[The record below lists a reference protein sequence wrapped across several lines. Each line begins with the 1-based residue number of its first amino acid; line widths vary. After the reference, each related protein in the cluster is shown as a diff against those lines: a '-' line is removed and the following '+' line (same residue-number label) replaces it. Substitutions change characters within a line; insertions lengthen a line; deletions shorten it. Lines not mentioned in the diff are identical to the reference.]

1 MKKLINTRSFIFA
14 FIVAIGLMIE
24 APAFAQEEVKVKVST
39 GFDYSTGDYGQP
51 VDTEILYFPV
61 ITQATYGNWIAK
73 LTVPYLRIKGPGT
86 VIGGGGGV
94 VVCEDISGKED
105 LCSIVPTNAVTTESG
120 LGDIIGALTYTIDVA
135 KYDLFLDFTGKIKF
149 PTADEGKRLG
159 TGETDYTI
167 QMDATKMFGSSYVFG
182 GVGRRFV
189 GDNEQFQLNDIWL
202 FNAGAGYQVNK
213 KLGIGASYD
222 FRESASTAEDA
233 SEATGYLTYKVTDSI
248 TTMLYGVAGFSDG
261 SPDASVGLQVSYK
274 FEPF

>member
-51 VDTEILYFPV
+51 VDTEISYFPV

-120 LGDIIGALTYTIDVA
+120 LGDIIGALTYTIDV
-135 KYDLFLDFTGKIKF
+135 GK
-149 PTADEGKRLG
+149 
-159 TGETDYTI
+159 
-167 QMDATKMFGSSYVFG
+167 
-182 GVGRRFV
+182 
-189 GDNEQFQLNDIWL
+189 N
-202 FNAGAGYQVNK
+202 
-213 KLGIGASYD
+213 
-222 FRESASTAEDA
+222 
-233 SEATGYLTYKVTDSI
+233 
-248 TTMLYGVAGFSDG
+248 
-261 SPDASVGLQVSYK
+261 QVSYS
-274 FEPF
+274 